1 MPEKQEIKDIVEEIL
16 ARVENEIEF
25 DGRGL

>member
-1 MPEKQEIKDIVEEIL
+1 MPEEQEIKDIVEEML
-16 ARVENEIEF
+16 ARAEDEIEF

>member
-1 MPEKQEIKDIVEEIL
+1 MPEEQEIKDIVEEML
-16 ARVENEIEF
+16 DRVESEIEF

>member
-1 MPEKQEIKDIVEEIL
+1 MPEEQEIKDIVEEML
-16 ARVENEIEF
+16 DRVEGEIEF

>member
-1 MPEKQEIKDIVEEIL
+1 MPDIEEIKDIVEEML
-16 ARVENEIEF
+16 VRVENDIEF

>member
-1 MPEKQEIKDIVEEIL
+1 MPEEQEIKDIVEEIL
-16 ARVENEIEF
+16 VRVENEIEF

>member
-1 MPEKQEIKDIVEEIL
+1 MPDREEIKDIVEEML
-16 ARVENEIEF
+16 VRVENDIEF

>member
-1 MPEKQEIKDIVEEIL
+1 MPDEQEIKDMVEEL
-16 ARVENEIEF
+16 LTRVEDDIEF

>member
-1 MPEKQEIKDIVEEIL
+1 MPDKEEIKDIVEEML
-16 ARVENEIEF
+16 VRVENDIEF

>member
-16 ARVENEIEF
+16 VRVENEIEF

>member
-1 MPEKQEIKDIVEEIL
+1 MPDKEEIEDIVEELL
-16 ARVENEIEF
+16 ARVEEDIEF

>member
-1 MPEKQEIKDIVEEIL
+1 MPDEQEIKDIVEEML
-16 ARVENEIEF
+16 VRVENEIEF

>member
-1 MPEKQEIKDIVEEIL
+1 MPDEQEIKDMVEDMIV
-16 ARVENEIEF
+16 RVENDIEF

>member
-1 MPEKQEIKDIVEEIL
+1 MPNEQEIKDIVEEML
-16 ARVENEIEF
+16 VRVEDEIEF

>member
-1 MPEKQEIKDIVEEIL
+1 MPDEQEIKDIVEEIL
-16 ARVENEIEF
+16 VREESEIEF

>member
-1 MPEKQEIKDIVEEIL
+1 MPEEQEIKDMVEEL
-16 ARVENEIEF
+16 LVRVEDDIEF

>member
-1 MPEKQEIKDIVEEIL
+1 MPDEQEIKDMVEDML
-16 ARVENEIEF
+16 VRVENDIEF

>member
-1 MPEKQEIKDIVEEIL
+1 MPNEQEIKDIVEEML
-16 ARVENEIEF
+16 VRVENEIEF